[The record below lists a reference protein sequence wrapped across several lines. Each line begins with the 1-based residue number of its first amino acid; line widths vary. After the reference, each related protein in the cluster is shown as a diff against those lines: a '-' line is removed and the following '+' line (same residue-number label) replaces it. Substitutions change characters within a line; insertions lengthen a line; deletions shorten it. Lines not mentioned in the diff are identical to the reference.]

1 MVGQGFAGAM
11 TWALDFDDFNGLFC
25 AQGSYPLI
33 STMKSELGQ
42 GGGTTSTSTATTT
55 AASTTTTTTTTQNP
69 EPPAPTNDKRP
80 VPVRRGS

>member
-55 AASTTTTTTTTQNP
+55 AASTTTTTAATTTTSGGTGMKQLLY
-69 EPPAPTNDKRP
+69 
-80 VPVRRGS
+80 V

>member
-11 TWALDFDDFNGLFC
+11 TWALDLDDFNGLFC

-42 GGGTTSTSTATTT
+42 GGGTTSTSSTATTT
-55 AASTTTTTTTTQNP
+55 TAATTTTTAATTTTS
-69 EPPAPTNDKRP
+69 EGTGIETTVVCLK
-80 VPVRRGS
+80 SF